1 MTLITATIST
11 MLGKEVAL
19 ILEVQQRPVVM
30 VAAEIDASSTS
41 AVATVRTAVRLVLY
55 VAQVHGALCHP
66 YQSGIVSLRSL
77 RNWIQPFLYYNVIQV
92 SQVQKLKELKEL
104 APLTS

>member
-30 VAAEIDASSTS
+30 VARGDRMLPPRPPSPPSGPPLGWYFT
-41 AVATVRTAVRLVLY
+41 
-55 VAQVHGALCHP
+55 AQVHEALATP
-66 YQSGIVSLRSL
+66 TRAA
-77 RNWIQPFLYYNVIQV
+77 LYLYVVYEIDSAIYSINIY
-92 SQVQKLKELKEL
+92 
-104 APLTS
+104 

>member
-11 MLGKEVAL
+11 MLGEEVAL

-41 AVATVRTAVRLVLY
+41 AVATVRTAVKLVLY
-55 VAQVHGALCHP
+55 VAQVHGALAT
-66 YQSGIVSLRSL
+66 LTRAA
-77 RNWIQPFLYYNVIQV
+77 LYLYVVYEIGFSHLFFSFYLMNK
-92 SQVQKLKELKEL
+92 SS
-104 APLTS
+104 PP

>member
-41 AVATVRTAVRLVLY
+41 AVATVRSAVGHVLGTAHVCGTSAALTRAALYLY
-55 VAQVHGALCHP
+55 VVYEIGFSHLFFSF
-66 YQSGIVSLRSL
+66 YLF
-77 RNWIQPFLYYNVIQV
+77 N
-92 SQVQKLKELKEL
+92 E
-104 APLTS
+104 

>member
-55 VAQVHGALCHP
+55 VAQVHGALATLTRAALYLYVVYEIGFSHF
-66 YQSGIVSLRSL
+66 YIIMLFKFRKLRS
-77 RNWIQPFLYYNVIQV
+77 
-92 SQVQKLKELKEL
+92 
-104 APLTS
+104 